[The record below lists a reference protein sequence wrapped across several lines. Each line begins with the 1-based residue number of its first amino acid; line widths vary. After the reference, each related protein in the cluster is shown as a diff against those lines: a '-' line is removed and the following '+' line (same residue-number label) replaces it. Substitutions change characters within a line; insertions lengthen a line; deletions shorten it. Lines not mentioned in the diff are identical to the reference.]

1 MTPDEEGAMK
11 RPIQLLIVG
20 LVVALGA
27 VPVFAQFGDHLG
39 APAGRREAG
48 ILFMLLRG
56 ANLDAEQ
63 QTRLR
68 EIVAVHRGKSEQ
80 LIKQL
85 RAAQDELLD
94 RLLAPGPVQSDD
106 LRPVR
111 QRIAQLWDQLA
122 HDRLATALEIR
133 GLLTPEQLARA
144 AQMKDRYRALRAE
157 MRELF
162 ESTR

>member
-68 EIVAVHRGKSEQ
+68 EIVVAHRGKSEQ

-111 QRIAQLWDQLA
+111 QRIAQLWEQDKLRPD
-122 HDRLATALEIR
+122 DRVAKYIPEFAAGGKDAITIR
-133 GLLTPEQLARA
+133 HVLTHTGGFRSVGANW
-144 AQMKDRYRALRAE
+144 
-157 MRELF
+157 
-162 ESTR
+162 

>member
-1 MTPDEEGAMK
+1 MK

-27 VPVFAQFGDHLG
+27 VPVFAQFGEQLG
-39 APAGRREAG
+39 ASAGRREAG

-68 EIVAVHRGKSEQ
+68 EIVTAHRGKSEQ

-85 RAAQDELLD
+85 RGAQDELLD

-111 QRIAQLWDQLA
+111 QRIAQLWEQLA